1 MKQYRQF
8 LPLLPMLAIAT
19 LASAQNITGRV
30 FVESKDYIKMFIKR
44 FLKYNTKKCD
54 TIFQLSHLC
63 LPLPSGA
70 QLS

>member
-1 MKQYRQF
+1 M
-8 LPLLPMLAIAT
+8 
-19 LASAQNITGRV
+19 
-30 FVESKDYIKMFIKR
+30 FVEGKDYIKMFIKR